1 MEFTKE
7 VTIYFDVDYLF
18 NECLEEEIFETE
30 DIKELIKNDTVTWD
44 DTEYYLVESWMID
57 SVVSELKKR
66 LDKELSK
73 MI

>member
-7 VTIYFDVDYLF
+7 VTIYFDIDYLF
-18 NECLEEEIFETE
+18 NECLEEKIFETE
-30 DIKELIKNDTVTWD
+30 DIKELVEDYTVTWD
-44 DTEYYLVESWMID
+44 DVDYYLIEGWMID

-73 MI
+73 